1 MAAEARGVD
10 QGAVA
15 GLEVGLI
22 GVDRGA
28 PGRGPVILVC
38 FTAADRPG
46 LIAGLMI
53 VQDGI
58 AVGVLEIVGDAGKV
72 RGPVSG
78 LAVVATADDPGADGL
93 VAAVGDPNA
102 LAYRGPSVR
111 LALDGELEAGGAV
124 VEGRPDL
131 AWHDMCPLCV

>member
-102 LAYRGPSVR
+102 LAYRGLTLLSL
-111 LALDGELEAGGAV
+111 LAAGIGVSTAKKRKKR
-124 VEGRPDL
+124 ESSQGRSAEKP
-131 AWHDMCPLCV
+131 A